1 MYDFSYALEMAHK
14 NQELRLWINI
24 ENADE
29 EMSRAKGKG
38 KKKGN
43 GKEKGEDAICARAE
57 GRSGGK
63 GMEGSVTAN
72 HPRFRNVLGLGNDE
86 IQFILAMR
94 KYKDETLLE
103 SRAAEMESWRN
114 AS

>member
-1 MYDFSYALEMAHK
+1 MAQK

-63 GMEGSVTAN
+63 GMKGSVTAN
-72 HPRFRNVLGLGNDE
+72 HPRFRNVLGLGSDE

-94 KYKDETLLE
+94 KYKDETLHE